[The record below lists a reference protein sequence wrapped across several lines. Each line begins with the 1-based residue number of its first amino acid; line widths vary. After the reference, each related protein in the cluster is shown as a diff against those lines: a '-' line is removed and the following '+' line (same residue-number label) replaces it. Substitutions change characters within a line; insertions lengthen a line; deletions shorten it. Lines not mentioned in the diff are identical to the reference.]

1 MSSFSDDQNDDV
13 NEDLKKLTAQIEGN
27 LNDEEE
33 SDTEGLFKTCMNDSD
48 FRDLA
53 TTYINDKDLKELVK
67 ENLGD
72 ANLSDV
78 VSFLYRFYAYMM
90 HYIFCYMC
98 FNLTRNQFSFS
109 SKVYMGSVAVQRNVP
124 YHINIDF
131 VPEM

>member
-1 MSSFSDDQNDDV
+1 MSLFSDDHNDDV

-27 LNDEEE
+27 LNDEED

-72 ANLSDV
+72 ADLSDV
-78 VSFLYRFYAYMM
+78 VSFFYKLYVVLCS
-90 HYIFCYMC
+90 IFLHM
-98 FNLTRNQFSFS
+98 F
-109 SKVYMGSVAVQRNVP
+109 
-124 YHINIDF
+124 
-131 VPEM
+131 